1 MSQLP
6 GYHLRRPRL
15 TDRVLGATAC
25 VMSAGPATASPRS
38 RPSRASEP
46 DVLAIS
52 AVLESGGVPAALLPH
67 RLRSAAARVGLSDIA
82 VRMDQAAAAGPAG
95 MLDAML
101 EALAGTGAVIVVDE
115 IQHAEPAAVA
125 LLSRLAAQLDPG
137 QRLLLLGRDAP
148 AGLAPMRRDGAVA
161 WIGTADLAMTAE
173 EVAALC
179 RDGFGLPVSATEAEP
194 DPHGHRRLDRR
205 GRAGR
210 RARAGRPAGPVL
222 AAGCYRR
229 PAAWTS

>member
-1 MSQLP
+1 MVIGGA
-6 GYHLRRPRL
+6 GY
-15 TDRVLGATAC
+15 GK
-25 VMSAGPATASPRS
+25 SALAAESCE
-38 RPSRASEP
+38 RA

-67 RLRSAAARVGLSDIA
+67 RLRSAAARVGLTDIA

-115 IQHAEPAAVA
+115 IQHAEPAAVE

-161 WIGTADLAMTAE
+161 WIGTAELAMTAE
-173 EVAALC
+173 EVAALRC
-179 RDGFGLPVSATEAEP
+179 RDGFGLPVSATE
-194 DPHGHRRLDRR
+194 
-205 GRAGR
+205 
-210 RARAGRPAGPVL
+210 
-222 AAGCYRR
+222 
-229 PAAWTS
+229 